1 MESKKNKPLIVALD
15 FSSLDECLIFLDK
28 VNPNQCRVKI
38 GKQLFVNEG
47 PAAVKKVCGLG
58 FEVFLDLKFHD
69 IPNTVRAACLAAAD
83 LGCWMVNVHAS
94 GGRAMLESAS
104 SAYANLRTPPLL
116 VGVTIL
122 TSFSEAQLAEVGY
135 SGTLSGRVEQ
145 LAILSQSS
153 GLDGVVC
160 SPIELALLTSIT
172 PDEFLL
178 VTPGVRFLGD
188 NSDDQ
193 TRISTPEDAL
203 ENGADYLVMGRS
215 IVSSN
220 NPAERISLIN
230 DLSANI

>member
-1 MESKKNKPLIVALD
+1 MEYKKSKPLIVALD
-15 FSSLDECLIFLDK
+15 FPSLDESLIFLDK
-28 VNPNQCRVKI
+28 IDPNLCRVKI

-94 GGRAMLESAS
+94 GGRAMLETVSNT
-104 SAYANLRTPPLL
+104 YANLSAPPLL

-122 TSFSEAQLAEVGY
+122 TSLSEAQLAEVGY
-135 SGTLSGRVEQ
+135 SGNLQGNVEQ

-160 SPIELALLTSIT
+160 SPIELPLLTSVM
-172 PDEFLL
+172 PDKFLL
-178 VTPGVRFLGD
+178 VTPGVRFQGD
-188 NSDDQ
+188 SHNDQ
-193 TRISTPEDAL
+193 RRISTPEEAL
-203 ENGADYLVMGRS
+203 KNGANYLVMGRS
-215 IVSSN
+215 IVSSA
-220 NPAERISLIN
+220 NPLERISQIN
-230 DLSANI
+230 DLSTNT